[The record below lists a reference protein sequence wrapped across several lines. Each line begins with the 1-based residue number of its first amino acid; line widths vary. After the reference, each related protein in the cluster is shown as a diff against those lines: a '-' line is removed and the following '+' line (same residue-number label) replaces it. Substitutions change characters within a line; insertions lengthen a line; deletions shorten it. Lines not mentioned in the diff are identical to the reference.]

1 MKHIIIGTAGHVDH
15 GKTCLTRAL
24 TGVDTDRLKE
34 EQKRGIT
41 IEIGFAQLTL
51 PNGQSASIIDVPGHE
66 KFIRNM
72 LVGAAGMDVVLL
84 VIAADEGFMPQ
95 TKEHLGILSLLGV
108 QNGILVITKADMV
121 EEEWLEAIEEE
132 ARDDVK
138 GTFLENAPM
147 IAVSS
152 YTGQGLEELKNLIV
166 TLVEGA
172 EQRNQDRP
180 FRVPVDRVFS
190 VDGFGTVITG
200 TLLEGAIAL
209 GDEVCIYPAEKKARV
224 RGLQNHDVPAERVEA
239 GMRVAVNLSGVD
251 KADLKRGDTLAK
263 PGSLILTKQMDVQ
276 LTMLKDAPYA
286 VKNDSQ
292 LHFHHGTRELL
303 CKCVLLGQDVLEAG
317 ETCFAQLRFQEPVAV
332 KNGDPFVVRF
342 FSPTVT
348 VGGGRIL
355 NAVPGRHKRS
365 DPKILEGLAARASG
379 SSDRQVI
386 QALGEAG
393 STLPKRAELAKAAGL
408 TEGELEEPLQ
418 RLLEEG
424 KAVELGGRYIAH
436 DTVEALWE
444 RTQKLLSDYH
454 KAQPLQPGMNRGEFR
469 GKLLPKAPAATAD
482 ALADYFAAHR
492 GLRLEGPTLAL
503 PDFQVVWNSFY
514 TGLREQITQIYEKA
528 GFTPENLDDVL
539 SGFGKKQ
546 EGAQQVVQRLL
557 YDGDLIALTPQLL
570 VARSHYNRALD
581 ALYTLFDQSPEL
593 TLAAFRDALNISR
606 KYSLAFLEYWDGSG
620 VTRKTGDVR
629 VLLKKKQL

>member
-41 IEIGFAQLTL
+41 IEIGFARLTL
-51 PNGQSASIIDVPGHE
+51 PNGQTASIIDVPGHE

-72 LVGAAGMDVVLL
+72 LVGAAGMDVVLM

-95 TKEHLGILSLLGV
+95 TREHLGILSLLGV
-108 QNGILVITKADMV
+108 QNGIIVITKADMV

-132 ARDDVK
+132 AREDVQ

-152 YTGQGLEELKNLIV
+152 YTGQGLEELKALIV
-166 TLVEGA
+166 KLVEGA

-180 FRVPVDRVFS
+180 FRLPVDRVFS
-190 VDGFGTVITG
+190 VDGFGTVVTG
-200 TLLEGAIAL
+200 TLLEGSMSL
-209 GDEVCIYPAEKKARV
+209 GDEVSLYPAEKKARV
-224 RGLQNHDVPAERVEA
+224 RGLQNHDVPEQRVEA

-251 KADLKRGDTLAK
+251 KAEVHRGDTLAK
-263 PGSLILTKQMDVQ
+263 PGSMTLSRQMDVQ
-276 LTMLKDAPYA
+276 LVMLRDAPYPI
-286 VKNDSQ
+286 KNDTQ
-292 LHFHHGTRELL
+292 LHFHHGSRELV
-303 CKCVLLGQDVLEAG
+303 CKCVVLGKDTLEAG
-317 ETCFAQLRFQEPVAV
+317 ETGYAQLRFAEPVAV

-355 NAVPGRHKRS
+355 NADPGRHKRN
-365 DPKILEGLAARASG
+365 DPKVLEGLAARASG
-379 SSDRQVI
+379 SADKQVI

-393 STLPKRAELAKAAGL
+393 VSMPKRSELAKAAGL
-408 TEGELEEPLQ
+408 TEGELAECLE

-424 KAVELGGRYIAH
+424 RAVELGGRFLSH
-436 DTVEALWE
+436 DAIEGLWDKTV
-444 RTQKLLSDYH
+444 QLLSGYH

-469 GKLLPKAPAATAD
+469 GKLLPKASPAAVDDLCA
-482 ALADYFAAHR
+482 YFAEHR
-492 GLRLEGPTLAL
+492 GLRMEGPTIAL

-514 TGLREQITQIYEKA
+514 TGLRDQILPLYAKQ
-528 GFTPENLDDVL
+528 GFTTENLDDIAA
-539 SGFGKKQ
+539 SFGKKE
-546 EGAQQVVQRLL
+546 EGARQVIQRLV
-557 YDGDLIALTPQLL
+557 YDGELFSLTPQIL
-570 VARSHYNRALD
+570 VDKAHYEQALD
-581 ALYTLFDQSPEL
+581 ALYGLFDQGPEL
-593 TLAAFRDALNISR
+593 ALAAFRDALGISR
-606 KYSLAFLEYWDGSG
+606 KYALAFLEYWDSTGL
-620 VTRKTGDVR
+620 TKKTGDVR
-629 VLLKKKQL
+629 QLLKKRG